1 MSEGGENCV
10 KYLKRGWNR
19 KEGKRNKD
27 FKRGG
32 RGSWRG
38 ALNVGDWNPLMNYVY
53 QFKVSSDFVISNLG
67 SLTVI
72 SMKLFRVVTL
82 FFKVL
87 FIMFIIGNSHLHPY
101 QIFDRD
107 KFSIFKVSDTHN

>member
-1 MSEGGENCV
+1 
-10 KYLKRGWNR
+10 
-19 KEGKRNKD
+19 
-27 FKRGG
+27 
-32 RGSWRG
+32 
-38 ALNVGDWNPLMNYVY
+38 MNYVY
-53 QFKVSSDFVISNLG
+53 QFKVSNDFVISNLG

-107 KFSIFKVSDTHN
+107 KFSIFKVSETHNQVSPFHKEIQVMLPF